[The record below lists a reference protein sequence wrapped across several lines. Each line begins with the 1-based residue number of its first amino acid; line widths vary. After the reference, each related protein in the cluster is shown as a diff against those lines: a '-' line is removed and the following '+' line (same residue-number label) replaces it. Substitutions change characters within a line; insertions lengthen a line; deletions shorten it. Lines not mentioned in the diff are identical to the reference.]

1 MKSRPFRSDEGR
13 LRAGWRI
20 LLFFVLLIG
29 LSAVLQLGVRA
40 LRGGLPKGST
50 LGLSLVALAATLAVL
65 VARRHVDKKSL
76 MSLGLAFDATA
87 LRDLLF
93 GFGLSGLMAGAIF
106 GTMVA
111 AGLVED
117 VGIQWGEIARAA
129 ADGSPEIVAM
139 TTGTLLLLLVPT
151 ILTGWW
157 EEIVFRGYLF
167 QNMVEGMGLKI
178 SVLVSC
184 LIYGLVHA
192 ANPNAGLLSSL
203 IIVGFGFLRLYGY
216 LATTLLWLSIGMH
229 IGWNFFQGPV
239 FGYAASGQA
248 QSATLFTHTASGPD
262 WLTGG
267 DFGPEASVITI
278 PVVLATLLAMRA
290 WSRSSLRSRVME

>member
-1 MKSRPFRSDEGR
+1 MSRVLRSDDGR

-20 LLFFVLLIG
+20 LVFFVLLIG
-29 LSAVLQLGVRA
+29 MSVVLQLGVRA
-40 LRGGLPKGST
+40 LRGGLPRGST
-50 LGLSLVALAATLAVL
+50 LALALVAFAATVAVI
-65 VARRHVDKKSL
+65 VARRYLDRKGFV
-76 MSLGLAFDATA
+76 SLGLALDTTA
-87 LRDLLF
+87 VCDLLF

-106 GTMVA
+106 AIMAA
-111 AGLVED
+111 AGLVEN
-117 VGIQWGEIARAA
+117 VAVQWGESARAA
-129 ADGSPEIVAM
+129 VDGSPEVVAM
-139 TTGTLLLLLVPT
+139 TAGTLLLLLLPT

-167 QNMVEGMGLKI
+167 QNMVEGMGLAM

-184 LIYGLVHA
+184 LIYGVVHA
-192 ANPNAGLLSSL
+192 ANPNAGLLSSS

-216 LATTLLWLSIGMH
+216 LATKLLWLSIGMH

-239 FGYAASGQA
+239 FGYAASGQT

-278 PVVLATLLAMRA
+278 PVLLITLLVMRA
-290 WSRSSLRSRVME
+290 WSRSSLRSRAS